1 MSKSYFEQRIF
12 GQNTPEVASEQAPE
26 TSVGDQPLPAPQQ
39 PAPSDA
45 VPSQPYRFGAAARG
59 EHPPIASQA
68 YEDRVQQQEWSAAE
82 ELRSRIGMSH
92 RERARLERSLQWEPA
107 SDADISPEETPYLG
121 QVNASDAQA
130 SDAPY
135 PHGTPQPHITP
146 PQTTEP
152 QQTEPTI
159 GLHAAPTA
167 DHHRLNPYTTASD
180 TPNPDHAGP
189 TATGAVASGMAYDD
203 DEDAYTEQPLSE
215 TMPAQDHVYSDAPA
229 TTDTYGVSTEQ
240 VPEAAVT
247 EPRIASAT
255 GVRPGARVDLADQRA
270 GTSTVPFLQVRAED
284 RMGVTSA
291 ETASLTQPEARDKS
305 GRNPLALAFL
315 RRKQSGDQHHRRPA
329 PMTAAAALANQQ
341 AQLRQ
346 TQRTSPFGWLRNGAF
361 ALLALFGLGVIMSV
375 SYAGFQ
381 RLANPDAGSDI
392 PVISAP
398 TSPIRVTPE
407 QAGLDPDFAQGRV
420 FESDLSIMNQP
431 SGDMALSDDRY
442 AAADQESPTLQLGF
456 GTDTNAPSGA
466 TDRFDPVSDII
477 ENAALS
483 SPQMPAPTVPLVPDS
498 NPSAQA
504 TTVAVNGAAD
514 RAEVTQNSSSLQFLL
529 QDNAIANEA
538 SATAAAGSGTVGAS
552 ITPPEAA
559 VASPGTSSTLDDLTP
574 LANAMNDLPLP
585 ALPQLR
591 GEVTV
596 PRQATVIPVQAAPV
610 LQPTPSTTVNILGTE
625 TAALSAGSVRGS
637 ATTVVAIDPA
647 SGQPTT
653 PQAPSLTGA
662 AVVAPFGIQLGA
674 LRSEQQADALWQR
687 LTQKFPGLLGSLSHR
702 VVSYDSGPRGLFYRL
717 QAGPMPTK
725 STAQD
730 FCVQLKRQGQDCIF
744 VRGQS

>member
-12 GQNTPEVASEQAPE
+12 GQNTPEAASEQAPE
-26 TSVGDQPLPAPQQ
+26 TSVGAQPQPAPQQ
-39 PAPSDA
+39 PAQADA

-68 YEDRVQQQEWSAAE
+68 YEERVQQQEWSAAE

-107 SDADISPEETPYLG
+107 SDADIPPEETPYLG
-121 QVNASDAQA
+121 QVNASGGGAD
-130 SDAPY
+130 DAPY
-135 PHGTPQPHITP
+135 PHHAPQPYVTP

-152 QQTEPTI
+152 QPIQPQSTEPTI
-159 GLHAAPTA
+159 GLHAADIPDQDAPDPYHSAPT
-167 DHHRLNPYTTASD
+167 T
-180 TPNPDHAGP
+180 
-189 TATGAVASGMAYDD
+189 TGAATSGMSYDD
-203 DEDAYTEQPLSE
+203 DEEAYAEQPLSE
-215 TMPAQDHVYSDAPA
+215 TIPAQDHVYTDAPA
-229 TTDTYGVSTEQ
+229 TTGTHGVSPEH

-247 EPRIASAT
+247 ETRIASAT
-255 GVRPGARVDLADQRA
+255 GVRPGVRVDLADQRA
-270 GTSTVPFLQVRAED
+270 GTSTVPYLHVRAED

-291 ETASLTQPEARDKS
+291 ETASPSQPDTRDKP

-315 RRKQSGDQHHRRPA
+315 RRKQSGDQHQRRPA
-329 PMTAAAALANQQ
+329 PVTAAAALATQQ
-341 AQLRQ
+341 AQQRQ
-346 TQRTSPFGWLRNGAF
+346 AQRTTPFGWLRNGAF
-361 ALLALFGLGVIMSV
+361 ALLALFALGIVMSV

-381 RLANPDAGSDI
+381 RLGNPDAGGDI

-407 QAGLDPDFAQGRV
+407 EAGLDPDFARGRL

-442 AAADQESPTLQLGF
+442 AAADQESPTLQMGF
-456 GTDTNAPSGA
+456 GTNADDPNGVS
-466 TDRFDPVSDII
+466 DRLDPVSDII
-477 ENAALS
+477 ESAALS
-483 SPQMPAPTVPLVPDS
+483 APEIATPAVPPVPES
-498 NPSAQA
+498 TGGAQA
-504 TTVAVNGAAD
+504 MTVAATGADTAVG
-514 RAEVTQNSSSLQFLL
+514 AQNSGSSSSSLQFLL
-529 QDNAIANEA
+529 DDTSAASVADPTAN
-538 SATAAAGSGTVGAS
+538 TAAATSMTAPDATAPATDAGSA
-552 ITPPEAA
+552 
-559 VASPGTSSTLDDLTP
+559 LDDLTP

-585 ALPQLR
+585 ATPKLR
-591 GEVTV
+591 GAVTV
-596 PRQATVIPVQAAPV
+596 PRQAMVVPVQAAPAN
-610 LQPTPSTTVNILGTE
+610 QPTPSSTVNILGTE
-625 TAALSAGSVRGS
+625 TAALTPGSVRGS

-702 VVSYDSGPRGLFYRL
+702 VVSYDSGARGVFYRL

-730 FCVQLKRQGQDCIF
+730 FCVQLKWQGQDCIF

>member
-12 GQNTPEVASEQAPE
+12 GQNTPGAASEQAPE
-26 TSVGDQPLPAPQQ
+26 TSVGAQPQPALQQ

-107 SDADISPEETPYLG
+107 SDADILPEETPYLG
-121 QVNASDAQA
+121 QVNASDA
-130 SDAPY
+130 PY
-135 PHGTPQPHITP
+135 PHGTPQPHIIP

-152 QQTEPTI
+152 QSIEPTI
-159 GLHAAPTA
+159 GLHAADIP
-167 DHHRLNPYTTASD
+167 DPYT
-180 TPNPDHAGP
+180 P
-189 TATGAVASGMAYDD
+189 TTTGAAASGMAYDD

-215 TMPAQDHVYSDAPA
+215 PMPAPDHVYSDAPP

-381 RLANPDAGSDI
+381 RLGNPDAGGDI

-398 TSPIRVTPE
+398 TDPIRITPE
-407 QAGLDPDFAQGRV
+407 DAGLDPDFAQGRV

-431 SGDMALSDDRY
+431 SGDMAVSDDRY

-456 GTDTNAPSGA
+456 GTDTNAPSDA
-466 TDRFDPVSDII
+466 TERFDPVSDII

-483 SPQMPAPTVPLVPDS
+483 SPQMPAPTVPLVPES

-504 TTVAVNGAAD
+504 ITVAVNGAVD
-514 RAEVTQNSSSLQFLL
+514 RAEVTQSSSSLQFLL
-529 QDNAIANEA
+529 QDNKIANEA
-538 SATAAAGSGTVGAS
+538 SATAAAGSGTAGAS
-552 ITPPEAA
+552 ITPPGAA
-559 VASPGTSSTLDDLTP
+559 VVSAGTSSTLDDLTP

-610 LQPTPSTTVNILGTE
+610 LQPTPSTTVNILGME

-674 LRSEQQADALWQR
+674 LRSEEQADALWQR

-702 VVSYDSGPRGLFYRL
+702 VVSYDSGARGVFYRL

>member
-12 GQNTPEVASEQAPE
+12 GQNAPDAASEKTPDNAVEGQPSQA
-26 TSVGDQPLPAPQQ
+26 QQ
-39 PAPSDA
+39 PPQSGT

-68 YEDRVQQQEWSAAE
+68 YEERVQQQEWSAAE

-107 SDADISPEETPYLG
+107 SDADIPPEETPYLG
-121 QVNASDAQA
+121 QVNASGAHVD
-130 SDAPY
+130 DAPY
-135 PHGTPQPHITP
+135 PHRAPQPHITP

-152 QQTEPTI
+152 QPVEPHFTEPTI
-159 GLHAAPTA
+159 GLHAADFP
-167 DHHRLNPYTTASD
+167 DQD
-180 TPNPDHAGP
+180 TPDPYHSAP
-189 TATGAVASGMAYDD
+189 TITGAAASGLAYDD
-203 DEDAYTEQPLSE
+203 DVDAYAEQPLSE
-215 TMPAQDHVYSDAPA
+215 TVPAPEHIYSDAPA
-229 TTDTYGVSTEQ
+229 TTGTHGFSPEH

-247 EPRIASAT
+247 ETRIASAT

-270 GTSTVPFLQVRAED
+270 GTSTVPYLHVRAED

-291 ETASLTQPEARDKS
+291 ETASPAQPNARDKS

-315 RRKQSGDQHHRRPA
+315 RRKQSGDQHQRRPA
-329 PMTAAAALANQQ
+329 PVTAAAALAAQQ
-341 AQLRQ
+341 AQQRQ
-346 TQRTSPFGWLRNGAF
+346 AQRNSPFGWLRNGAF
-361 ALLALFGLGVIMSV
+361 ALLALFVLGIVMSV

-381 RLANPDAGSDI
+381 RLGNPDAGGDI

-407 QAGLDPDFAQGRV
+407 EAGLDPDFARGRV
-420 FESDLSIMNQP
+420 FESDLTIMNEP

-442 AAADQESPTLQLGF
+442 AAADQESPTLQMGF
-456 GTDTNAPSGA
+456 GDNLEDLNGGA
-466 TDRFDPVSDII
+466 DRLDPVSGII

-483 SPQMPAPTVPLVPDS
+483 APELTSPAVPQVPES
-498 NPSAQA
+498 TGGAQA
-504 TTVAVNGAAD
+504 MTVAATSADTAAGARSMGNGGG
-514 RAEVTQNSSSLQFLL
+514 SSSLQFLL
-529 QDNAIANEA
+529 DDT
-538 SATAAAGSGTVGAS
+538 SATPGADPTSNTAAATSMTV
-552 ITPPEAA
+552 PEPAA
-559 VASPGTSSTLDDLTP
+559 PTSDAGIALDDLTP

-585 ALPQLR
+585 ATPKLR
-591 GEVTV
+591 GAVTV
-596 PRQATVIPVQAAPV
+596 PRQAMVVPVQAAPTS
-610 LQPTPSTTVNILGTE
+610 QPTPSSTVNILGTE
-625 TAALSAGSVRGS
+625 TAALTPGSVRGS

-702 VVSYDSGPRGLFYRL
+702 VVSYDSGARGVFYRL

>member
-12 GQNTPEVASEQAPE
+12 GQNAPNAASEKTPDNAGE
-26 TSVGDQPLPAPQQ
+26 SQPSQPQQ
-39 PAPSDA
+39 PPKSGT
-45 VPSQPYRFGAAARG
+45 VPSQPYRFGAASRG

-68 YEDRVQQQEWSAAE
+68 YEERVQQQEWSAAE

-107 SDADISPEETPYLG
+107 SDADIPPEETPYLG
-121 QVNASDAQA
+121 QVNASGAHA
-130 SDAPY
+130 GDAPY
-135 PHGTPQPHITP
+135 PHQAPQPYVTP

-152 QQTEPTI
+152 QPMQPQSTEPTI
-159 GLHAAPTA
+159 GLHAADIPDQDTA
-167 DHHRLNPYTTASD
+167 DPYHSAPTT
-180 TPNPDHAGP
+180 
-189 TATGAVASGMAYDD
+189 TGAAASGMSFDD
-203 DEDAYTEQPLSE
+203 DEDAYAEQPLSE
-215 TMPAQDHVYSDAPA
+215 TVPAQDHVYTDAPA
-229 TTDTYGVSTEQ
+229 TTGTYGVSPEH

-247 EPRIASAT
+247 ETRIASAT

-270 GTSTVPFLQVRAED
+270 GTSTMPYLHVRAED

-291 ETASLTQPEARDKS
+291 DTASPAQPDTRDKS

-315 RRKQSGDQHHRRPA
+315 RRKQSGDQHQRRPA
-329 PMTAAAALANQQ
+329 PVTAAAALATQQ
-341 AQLRQ
+341 AQQRQ
-346 TQRTSPFGWLRNGAF
+346 AQRTSPFGWLRNGAF
-361 ALLALFGLGVIMSV
+361 ALLALFALGIVMSV

-381 RLANPDAGSDI
+381 RLGNPDAGGDI

-407 QAGLDPDFAQGRV
+407 EAGLDPDFARGRV

-442 AAADQESPTLQLGF
+442 AAADQESPTLQMGF
-456 GTDTNAPSGA
+456 GTNADDLNGVS
-466 TDRFDPVSDII
+466 DRLDPVSDII
-477 ENAALS
+477 ESAALS
-483 SPQMPAPTVPLVPDS
+483 APEITAPPVPQVPES
-498 NPSAQA
+498 TGGAQA
-504 TTVAVNGAAD
+504 MTVAATGADTA
-514 RAEVTQNSSSLQFLL
+514 AGAQNSGSSSSSLQFLL
-529 QDNAIANEA
+529 DDTSAA
-538 SATAAAGSGTVGAS
+538 SGADPTTNTAAATSMTAPDAS
-552 ITPPEAA
+552 AP
-559 VASPGTSSTLDDLTP
+559 TSDAGNALDDLTP
-574 LANAMNDLPLP
+574 LANAMNDLPMP
-585 ALPQLR
+585 ATPKLR
-591 GEVTV
+591 GAVTV
-596 PRQATVIPVQAAPV
+596 PRQAMVVPVQAAPAS
-610 LQPTPSTTVNILGTE
+610 QPTPSSTVNILGTE
-625 TAALSAGSVRGS
+625 TAALTPGSVRGS

-674 LRSEQQADALWQR
+674 LRSEQQADALWLR

-702 VVSYDSGPRGLFYRL
+702 VVSYDSGARGVFYRL